1 MQNRLFLYLLMFL
14 ISCSAK
20 VSAEISDSLEMDKG
34 NILVGEFL
42 GWQNNEISFCIP
54 DVGVVAIKYDKVRKL
69 NANSNKYH
77 IETYGGKIF
86 YSKLECI
93 NSRDFLFIENGIPIS
108 INFKEIEMISPL
120 KKGVVTNGFIG
131 LGYNYSKFTNFGLI
145 SIDGGAN
152 FKTEDWV
159 FNVGGNSMFIHKES
173 NGLERIRES
182 ANVKANHN
190 MNARWQLGIRYIY
203 QRNKELGLAYRHLAG
218 GGLLYKIIR
227 RPNLHINFS
236 TGIAAMAEGT
246 FDNQNYNRFEIP
258 FLLEV
263 SLSRLGNS
271 NMSLYHTQILFI
283 GSGNNQRIRHD
294 GELRLNLFFNK
305 KLSLTT
311 YIFNNYDSA
320 PVQKNGTSKLDYGWN
335 TGLRYAF

>member
-1 MQNRLFLYLLMFL
+1 MKNRLYLYLLIVL
-14 ISCSAK
+14 ISCSEK
-20 VSAEISDSLEMDKG
+20 VSAEVSDSLEMENGK
-34 NILVGEFL
+34 ILVGEFL
-42 GWQNNEISFCIP
+42 GWLNNEISFCIP
-54 DVGVVAIKYDKVRKL
+54 DVGIVAIKYEKVRKL

-77 IETYGGKIF
+77 IETYTGKIF
-86 YSKLECI
+86 YNKLICI
-93 NSRDFLFIENGIPIS
+93 NPRDFLFIENGIPIS
-108 INFKEIEMISPL
+108 IKFKEIEMISPL
-120 KKGVVTNGFIG
+120 KKGVLTNGFIG
-131 LGYNYSKFTNFGLI
+131 LGYNYSKFTNYGLI
-145 SIDGGAN
+145 TIDGGVN
-152 FKTEDWV
+152 FKTENWV
-159 FNVGGNSMFIHKES
+159 FDIGANSMFIHKES

-182 ANVKANHN
+182 ANIKIDHN
-190 MNARWQLGIRYIY
+190 VNARWQFATRYIY

-227 RPNLHINFS
+227 RSILHLNFS

-246 FDNQNYNRFEIP
+246 FDNQNYNRYEIP

-263 SLSRLGNS
+263 RLSRLGNS

-283 GSGNNQRIRHD
+283 GTGNNKRIRHD
-294 GELRLNLFFNK
+294 GELRLNLLFNK

-320 PVQKNGTSKLDYGWN
+320 PVQKIETNKLDYGWN